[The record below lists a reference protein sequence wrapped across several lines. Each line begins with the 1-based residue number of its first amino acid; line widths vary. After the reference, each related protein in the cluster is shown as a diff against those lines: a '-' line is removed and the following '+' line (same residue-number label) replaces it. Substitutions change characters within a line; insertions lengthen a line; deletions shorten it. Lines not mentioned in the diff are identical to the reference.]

1 MVSKCEQVEKGQLLR
16 SLLLLLSL
24 AAENMSVMVF
34 GIESF
39 SQILGFLTT
48 VCITVRPFKAE
59 RNQLVCEL

>member
-1 MVSKCEQVEKGQLLR
+1 MVSKCEQVGKGQLLR

-24 AAENMSVMVF
+24 AAENVSVTVY

-39 SQILGFLTT
+39 PQILGFLTT

-59 RNQLVCEL
+59 RNQLGCEL